1 MTVVEAKTWLVLIF
15 FFAICLGTGAVGSF
29 LTSEGMRDWYPRL
42 PKPAGTPPS
51 WLIVNEW

>member
-1 MTVVEAKTWLVLIF
+1 MTVVEVNTWLVLIF

-42 PKPAGTPPS
+42 RKPAGTPPS
-51 WLIVNEW
+51 WLIGPV